1 MNPVKYVQ
9 PVYRPPSE
17 AYSLLIQATV
27 GCSRASCTFCAS
39 WLFNKKK
46 IKEFSVRPMEEIEAD
61 LTEAR
66 TRYGENVK
74 KIFFLDSNAIVM
86 KTEDLVNLC
95 EFTRAIFPRLERIGV
110 YGCAKDVL
118 EKSVD
123 QLKKLKEAGLG
134 IIYMGLESGDDETLK
149 LVHKGVTSAEQVKAG
164 QMIME
169 SGIPLSVTI
178 ILGLGGKNRWR
189 EHARLTGIACS
200 QINPT
205 YLGALTLMLVPGTP
219 LHQKAQQGDFELLS
233 PQEIL
238 EEMKLLVENLEL
250 DGCIFRSNHASNYLP
265 IGGVLSQ
272 EKEEVLK
279 TIQMGLDQKIGLRP
293 DFLRAL

>member
-1 MNPVKYVQ
+1 MKYVE

-17 AYSLLIQATV
+17 AYSLLIQATI

-46 IKEFSVRPMEEIEAD
+46 IKPFSIRPIEDIEAD

-66 TRYGENVK
+66 YIYGYDVK
-74 KIFFLDSNAIVM
+74 KIFFLDSNALIM
-86 KTEDLVNLC
+86 DTQDLIGLC
-95 EFTRAIFPRLERIGV
+95 EFTYAIFPNLERIGV

-118 EKSVD
+118 ETKSLSD
-123 QLKKLKEAGLG
+123 LKKLKEAGLG
-134 IIYMGLESGDDETLK
+134 IIYMGLESGDDETLSMVNK
-149 LVHKGVTSAEQVKAG
+149 MVTSAEQVEAG
-164 QMIME
+164 KRIME

-178 ILGLGGKNRWR
+178 ILGLGGKSRWR
-189 EHARLTGIACS
+189 EHALNTAKACS

-219 LHQKAQQGDFELLS
+219 LHKKAKQGEFELLS
-233 PQEIL
+233 PYEVLQEMQI
-238 EEMKLLVENLEL
+238 LVENLEM
-250 DGCIFRSNHASNYLP
+250 DGCIFRSNHASNYLA

-272 EKEEVLK
+272 EKEKVLQI
-279 TIQMGLDQKIGLRP
+279 IQKGLDQKIGLRP
-293 DFLRAL
+293 DFLRGL

>member
-1 MNPVKYVQ
+1 MKYVQ

-17 AYSLLIQATV
+17 AYSLLIQATI

-46 IKEFSVRPMEEIEAD
+46 IKEFSIRPKDQIEAD

-66 TRYGENVK
+66 KIYGESVK
-74 KIFFLDSNAIVM
+74 KIFFLDSNALIM
-86 KTEDLVNLC
+86 DTADLVDLC
-95 EFTRAIFPRLERIGV
+95 EFTYSIFPRLERIGV

-123 QLKKLKEAGLG
+123 ELKSLKKAGLG

-149 LVHKGVTSAEQVKAG
+149 LVHKGVTSAEQVEAG
-164 QMIME
+164 QMIMKSE
-169 SGIPLSVTI
+169 IPLSVTI
-178 ILGLGGKNRWR
+178 ILGLGGKKMWQN
-189 EHARLTGIACS
+189 HARFTGQACS

-219 LHQKAQQGDFELLS
+219 LHQKAQKGEFELLN
-233 PQEIL
+233 PHEIL
-238 EEMKLLVENLEL
+238 AEMKLLVENLDL

-265 IGGVLSQ
+265 IRGVLSQ
-272 EKEEVLK
+272 EKEEVLR
-279 TIQMGLDQKIGLRP
+279 TIQLGLDQKIGLRP

>member
-1 MNPVKYVQ
+1 MKYVQ

-17 AYSLLIQATV
+17 AYSLLIQATI

-46 IKEFSVRPMEEIEAD
+46 IKQFSIRPREEIEAD

-66 TRYGENVK
+66 RIYGENVT
-74 KIFFLDSNAIVM
+74 KIFFLDSNALIM
-86 KTEDLVNLC
+86 KTEELMNLC
-95 EFTRAIFPRLERIGV
+95 EFSHAIYPRLERIGV

-118 EKSVD
+118 EKSVEE
-123 QLKKLKEAGLG
+123 LKMLKEAGLG

-164 QMIME
+164 LMIMQ

-189 EHARLTGIACS
+189 EHARFTGIACS

-219 LHQKAQQGDFELLS
+219 LHQKTQNGEFEMLN
-233 PQEIL
+233 PHEIL
-238 EEMKLLVENLEL
+238 EEMKILVKNLDL

-265 IGGVLSQ
+265 IGGILSQ
-272 EKEEVLK
+272 EKDEILK
-279 TIQMGLDQKIGLRP
+279 TIQLGLDQKIGLRP